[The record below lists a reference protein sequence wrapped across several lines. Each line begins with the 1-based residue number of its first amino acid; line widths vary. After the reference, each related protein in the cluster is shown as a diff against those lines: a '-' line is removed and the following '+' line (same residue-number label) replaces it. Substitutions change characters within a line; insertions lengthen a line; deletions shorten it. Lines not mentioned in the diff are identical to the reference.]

1 MIYKFVSHIK
11 YKNIRSLKMKKLVV
25 ITGASSGFGKA
36 LALEFNK
43 AGYPLLLLA
52 RRVEKL
58 EELALENA
66 LCQKVDVTDL
76 SAFEKAVRLAEEKFG
91 KTDLLINNAGVM
103 LLGNLESQNASE
115 WQEMLNVNVMGVMN
129 GMQVVMNDMKARQC
143 GTIINISSIA
153 GVKPFGN
160 HAAYC
165 ASKYGVVGLSEVAR
179 GELSSHNVRVMRVCP
194 GAVDTELLSHTTSD
208 AIKEGYYE
216 WKNSLGV
223 GAITPND
230 IAKTIKFAYEL
241 PQGVNMREIQI
252 ADTRQDA

>member
-1 MIYKFVSHIK
+1 M
-11 YKNIRSLKMKKLVV
+11 KNLVV

-58 EELALENA
+58 QELNLTNTICE
-66 LCQKVDVTDL
+66 KVDVTDKG
-76 SAFEKAVRLAEEKFG
+76 SFENAVRKAEEVYG
-91 KTDLLINNAGVM
+91 KTDLIINNAGVM
-103 LLGNLESQNASE
+103 LLGNLETQDSTE
-115 WQEMLNVNVMGVMN
+115 WQKMLDVNVMGVMN
-129 GMQVVMNDMKARQC
+129 GMQIVMNDMKERNC
-143 GTIINISSIA
+143 GTIINISSLA

-179 GELSSHNVRVMRVCP
+179 GEMAPYNVRVMRICP

-208 AIKEGYYE
+208 SIKEGYNA
-216 WKNSLGV
+216 WKNSTGV
-223 GAITPND
+223 GSITPND

-241 PQGVNMREIQI
+241 PQGVNLREIQI
-252 ADTRQDA
+252 ADTKQDA

>member
-1 MIYKFVSHIK
+1 
-11 YKNIRSLKMKKLVV
+11 MKKLVV

-52 RRVEKL
+52 RRLEKL
-58 EELALENA
+58 EELALSNTICE
-66 LCQKVDVTDL
+66 KVDVTDKA
-76 SAFEKAVRLAEEKFG
+76 AFEKAVEKAQGVYG
-91 KTDLLINNAGVM
+91 KADLLINNAGIM
-103 LLGNLESQNASE
+103 LLGNIENQNSKE
-115 WQEMLNVNVMGVMN
+115 WQDMLNVNVMGVMN
-129 GMQVVMNDMKARQC
+129 GMQIVMNDMKQRQC

-179 GELSSHNVRVMRVCP
+179 GELAPYNVRVMRVCP
-194 GAVDTELLSHTTSD
+194 GAVDTELLSHTTND
-208 AIKEGYYE
+208 DIIKGYIG
-216 WKNSLGV
+216 WKESVGV
-223 GAITPND
+223 GAITAQD

-241 PQGVNMREIQI
+241 PQGVNLREIQI
-252 ADTRQDA
+252 ADTKQDA